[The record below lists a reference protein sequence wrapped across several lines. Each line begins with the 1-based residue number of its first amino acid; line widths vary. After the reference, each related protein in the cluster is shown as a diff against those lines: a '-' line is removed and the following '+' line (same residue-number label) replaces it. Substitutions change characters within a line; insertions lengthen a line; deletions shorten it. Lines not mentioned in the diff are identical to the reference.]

1 MSRPL
6 SPEMIAGATLPPATD
21 ADLLAVPI
29 PGDPET
35 DSLDDLPG
43 LDAAAGGAI
52 SRARSSGE
60 FRAKRHETFVA
71 QLQGDAWKT
80 PRVVLVGAP
89 AATAGTVD
97 ASANETDRLRD
108 AAAVVGRLARA
119 RRFARVAFVCRGPG
133 NPPAL
138 ARAAAEGLVL
148 GSYRDTRYKTGADAA
163 GTETSGDSSDAPPTF
178 TVLRSDGTR
187 TDAISDAVRRGAAL
201 GDATN
206 VARRLANEPS
216 NILTPRVFAREAVE
230 AIEGTGIAAEVLDEH
245 AIANLNMGL
254 FLGVAQGS
262 REPPR
267 LLVMRHDPPDAPP
280 SPLLA
285 LVGKGVTFDSGGI
298 SIKPAG
304 GMEWMKSDMSGG
316 AAVIG
321 AMRAIGRLG
330 ARRRVLGIVPMTE
343 NMPGG
348 RAIRPGDILTG
359 ASGTTVEVINTDAE
373 GRLILGDAIWYARE
387 QGATHLVD
395 VATLTGSCVIALGHA
410 ASGLFGRPD
419 TWSAAVHAAAA
430 RAGEAVWPMP
440 LYEDYREQLRSEMAD
455 LMNVG
460 GRSAGACTAASFL
473 EAFTGGLPWAHV
485 DIAGTAWHEKPRDDA
500 AAGATG
506 VMVRTLA
513 ALADDDGSWEA

>member
-6 SPEMIAGATLPPATD
+6 TPDVTAGASLPAATD
-21 ADLLAVPI
+21 ADLLAIPI
-29 PGDPET
+29 LGAPNV

-52 SRARSSGE
+52 ARARTSGE
-60 FRAKRHETFVA
+60 FRAKRHETLLVH
-71 QLQGDAWKT
+71 LQNDAWRT
-80 PRVVLVGAP
+80 SRVVLVGAP
-89 AATAGTVD
+89 AAKAGTVD
-97 ASANETDRLRD
+97 ASSGNADRLRD
-108 AAAVVGRLARA
+108 AAALVGRFARA
-119 RRFARVAFVCRGPG
+119 RQFSRVAFVCRGPG
-133 NPPAL
+133 DPQEL
-138 ARAAAEGLVL
+138 ARAAAEGWVL
-148 GSYRDTRYKTGADAA
+148 GGYCDTRYKTEADVT
-163 GTETSGDSSDAPPTF
+163 GNEHSSDSGDNPPAC
-178 TVLRSDGTR
+178 TVLQPDGTR
-187 TDAISDAVRRGAAL
+187 AEGIGDAVRRGVAL

-230 AIEGTGIAAEVLDEH
+230 AVEDAGIRAEVLDEH
-245 AIANLNMGL
+245 AIAKLGMGL

-267 LLVMRHDPPDAPP
+267 LLVMRHDPPGAST

-285 LVGKGVTFDSGGI
+285 LIGKGVTFDSGGI

-304 GMEWMKSDMSGG
+304 GMEWMKSDMAGG

-321 AMRAIGRLG
+321 AMRAIGQLG
-330 ARRRVLGIVPMTE
+330 ARRRVLGVVPMTE

-373 GRLILGDAIWYARE
+373 GRLILGDAIWYARQ

-395 VATLTGSCVIALGHA
+395 VATLTGACVIALGHA
-410 ASGLFGRPD
+410 TSGLFGRPN
-419 TWSAAVHAAAA
+419 TWSATVHSAAA

-440 LYEDYREQLRSEMAD
+440 LYEEYREQLRSEMAD

-473 EAFTGGLPWAHV
+473 EAFTDGLPWAHL
-485 DIAGTAWHEKPRDDA
+485 DIAGTAWHEKPRDEA

-513 ALADDDGSWEA
+513 ALANDNGSWEA